1 MPADNEPASVPL
13 VRISFQDPDTGE
25 TADVT
30 LDPRVFVALVHLTR
44 TLGNAHAAALVH
56 FAAAIVKSELTP
68 LDQLRLEHVLV
79 AVERY
84 IAQWADPVELALT
97 ISYAQLREQHL
108 TNDQAAAFAEALLD
122 REVSPAD
129 WRTRVDVWA
138 DQQGLPAIEVREQGH
153 LFDPDASR

>member
-1 MPADNEPASVPL
+1 MLAETEPAGVPL
-13 VRISFQDPDTGE
+13 VRISFEDPDTGE

-44 TLGNAHAAALVH
+44 TFGNAHAAALVH
-56 FAAAIVKSELTP
+56 FAAALVKSELTP
-68 LDQLRLEHVLV
+68 LDQLRLEHLLV

-84 IAQWADPVELALT
+84 IDQWADPVELALA

-108 TNDQAAAFAEALLD
+108 TNEQAAAFAEALLD

-138 DQQGLPAIEVREQGH
+138 DQQGLPPIERRMQGR
-153 LFDPDASR
+153 LFEPDASG